1 MTAFWQWL
9 KDKTGRLVTA
19 CGGLL
24 ALADLDISPI
34 KDNLE
39 GFAGHKAVQAV
50 TAGLFVAS
58 FLRHHWVA
66 AQHPANPGS
75 DTPAPSGDAKA

>member
-1 MTAFWQWL
+1 MSIWQWT
-9 KDKTGRLVTA
+9 KDKFGRLITA

-34 KDNLE
+34 RDNLE
-39 GFAGHKAVQAV
+39 GFLNHKEVQAV
-50 TAGLFVAS
+50 TVVLFVSS

-66 AQHPANPGS
+66 QQNP
-75 DTPAPSGDAKA
+75 K

>member
-1 MTAFWQWL
+1 MKAFIQWCQA
-9 KDKTGRLVTA
+9 KFGRLVTA

-39 GFAGHKAVQAV
+39 ALITHKGVQ
-50 TAGLFVAS
+50 GLTTVLFIAS

-66 AQHPANPGS
+66 GQNP
-75 DTPAPSGDAKA
+75 K

>member
-1 MTAFWQWL
+1 MKIWQWA
-9 KDKTGRLVTA
+9 KDKFGRLVTA
-19 CGGLL
+19 AGGLV

-39 GFAGHKAVQAV
+39 ALISHKGVQAL
-50 TAGLFVAS
+50 TAVLFIAS

-66 AQHPANPGS
+66 QQ
-75 DTPAPSGDAKA
+75 TPRAP

>member
-1 MTAFWQWL
+1 MKWLIQWL
-9 KDKTGRLVTA
+9 RNKFGRLVTA
-19 CGGLL
+19 CGGLV

-39 GFAGHKAVQAV
+39 SWLSHKEVQAL
-50 TAGLFVAS
+50 TAVLFIAS

-66 AQHPANPGS
+66 SQNPRS
-75 DTPAPSGDAKA
+75 

>member
-1 MTAFWQWL
+1 MKAFIQWCR
-9 KDKTGRLVTA
+9 DKFGRLVTG
-19 CGGLL
+19 CGGLI

-39 GFAGHKAVQAV
+39 GLISHKGVQSL
-50 TAGLFVAS
+50 TALLFIAS

-66 AQHPANPGS
+66 GQNP
-75 DTPAPSGDAKA
+75 K